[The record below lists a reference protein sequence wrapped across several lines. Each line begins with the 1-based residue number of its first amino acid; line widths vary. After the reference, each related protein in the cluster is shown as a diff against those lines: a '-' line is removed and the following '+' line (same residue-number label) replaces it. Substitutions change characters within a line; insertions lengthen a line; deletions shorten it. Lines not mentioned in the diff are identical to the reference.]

1 MHFIE
6 NEIYHVYNRGN
17 QKQTIFRNRDNYL
30 YFLEKIRFYIAP
42 RCELL
47 AWCLMPNHFH
57 FVLSTTINSTTLVP
71 KSNLPVQNL
80 TEGIRLMLSGYTKGF
95 NKAHGFSGNLFQ
107 QKTKAKL
114 LTGGNSNYPF
124 IAFHYVHQNPMA
136 AGLVKRME
144 DWEFSSFNEYYGHPA
159 NPLCNKELGI
169 QLIGFDP
176 RKFYEESYKVNV
188 KLLESSIL

>member
-1 MHFIE
+1 
-6 NEIYHVYNRGN
+6 
-17 QKQTIFRNRDNYL
+17 
-30 YFLEKIRFYIAP
+30 
-42 RCELL
+42 
-47 AWCLMPNHFH
+47 MPNHFH
-57 FVLSTTINSTTLVP
+57 FVLNTTINSTALVQ

-80 TEGIRLMLSGYTKGF
+80 TEGIRLTLSGYTKGF
-95 NKAHGFSGNLFQ
+95 NKAHGLSGNLFQ

-114 LTGGNSNYPF
+114 LSGGNAKF
-124 IAFHYVHQNPMA
+124 IAFHYVHQNPKK

-144 DWEFSSFNEYYGHPA
+144 DWEFSSFNEYYKQLA

-188 KLLESSIL
+188 ELLESSIL